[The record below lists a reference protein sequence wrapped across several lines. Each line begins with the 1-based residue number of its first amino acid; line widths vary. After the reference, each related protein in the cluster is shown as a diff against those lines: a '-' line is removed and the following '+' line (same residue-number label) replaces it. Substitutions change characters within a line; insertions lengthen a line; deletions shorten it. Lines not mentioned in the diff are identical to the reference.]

1 MLAPTLSE
9 SFVRKLEGING
20 WLAPQAAEFTAYLFQ
35 SGLRGNVVE
44 FGVFHGKYLA
54 ALYYLTATLQSRV
67 LGVDAFFGSADV
79 DISQQVII
87 ENIRE
92 ACGDSDRLSL
102 FCANTMSLKRDD
114 VLKLLPEPI
123 AFISV
128 DAGHESE
135 NLVNDISL
143 AAELIAPGGI
153 IALDD
158 AFNYTTPG
166 AVEGTCRYFEQNN
179 NARIAPFAHCY
190 NKLFITSAEHH
201 SYFLEITNRYLHEN
215 KTRDYC
221 ANTLSRRE
229 INEASGGYKP
239 RFFGFE
245 IVPFL

>member
-114 VLKLLPEPI
+114 VLKLL
-123 AFISV
+123 
-128 DAGHESE
+128 
-135 NLVNDISL
+135 
-143 AAELIAPGGI
+143 

-221 ANTLSRRE
+221 ANTLRLELRCRKNRVVRSAFQDDDR
-229 INEASGGYKP
+229 A
-239 RFFGFE
+239 
-245 IVPFL
+245 